1 MTAALRFS
9 QPVTAILFAVVGS
22 AVFSINDVA
31 IKSLSADYALHQVIL
46 TRAIIGLVFVF
57 GLMAALRV
65 PYRSLITVRP
75 RGHLLRVCF
84 VLISNVTYFL
94 GLAALPL
101 ADAVAIAFVA
111 PLLMTILSVVVLGEK
126 VGPRRWAAVGAG
138 LLGVVIMFRPG
149 AGVFQPAAIL
159 VLISAL
165 CYAATNMM
173 TRHMK
178 ATESAF
184 ALNFYV
190 QCGFILVCTCMGLTV
205 GDGRF
210 AGSDD
215 ASLAFLLRGWVWPAM
230 ADVPAFVACGLSVSI
245 GGLMIGQAYR
255 LGEAALVAP
264 FEYVAL
270 PLAVIWG
277 LVAFGTL
284 PDAWGWVGIALIMAA
299 GLYTLWR
306 ETRVR

>member
-1 MTAALRFS
+1 VS
-9 QPVTAILFAVVGS
+9 
-22 AVFSINDVA
+22 
-31 IKSLSADYALHQVIL
+31 
-46 TRAIIGLVFVF
+46 
-57 GLMAALRV
+57 
-65 PYRSLITVRP
+65 
-75 RGHLLRVCF
+75 
-84 VLISNVTYFL
+84 
-94 GLAALPL
+94 
-101 ADAVAIAFVA
+101 

-126 VGPRRWAAVGAG
+126 VGPRRWAAVGLG

-149 AGVFQPAAIL
+149 EGLFQPAAIL

-165 CYAATNMM
+165 SYAAVNMM
-173 TRHMK
+173 TRHMR

-190 QCGFILVCTCMGLTV
+190 QCGFIIVCTGMGLAV

-215 ASLAFLLRGWVWPAM
+215 ASLAFLLRGWVWPATE
-230 ADVPAFVACGLSVSI
+230 DWPAFIACALSVSI

-255 LGEAALVAP
+255 LGEAALVAS

-277 LVAFGTL
+277 LVVFGTL
-284 PDAWGWVGIALIMAA
+284 PDVWGWVGIALIMAA

-306 ETRVR
+306 ETRRDRACTAVCRGRPARNERGD